1 MTDVLPIL
9 VYVAMGATVLVLVV
23 GVFAMLRGGTMNKT
37 YGNKLMRARVLFQL
51 AAVLLLLALFLANR

>member
-9 VYVAMGATVLVLVV
+9 LYVAMGATVLVLIA
-23 GVFAMLRGGTMNKT
+23 GVLTMLRGGAANRA
-37 YGNKLMRARVLFQL
+37 YGNKLMRARVVFQL